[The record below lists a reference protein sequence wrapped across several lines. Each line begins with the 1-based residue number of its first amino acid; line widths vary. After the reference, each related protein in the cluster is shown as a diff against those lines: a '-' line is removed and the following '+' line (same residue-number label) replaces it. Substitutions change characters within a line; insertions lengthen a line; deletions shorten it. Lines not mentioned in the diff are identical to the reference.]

1 MTVGSA
7 RRSNNAEVRSHRT
20 LVIVASAQLAAQL
33 VGLTVALRRRL
44 PYDVRL
50 VGMRGE
56 PDDVGSDA
64 WDKGTAL
71 SAPITML
78 GTQAA
83 AIVVV
88 AAVPGAATVVAGKVL
103 GALGALNIG
112 GYLGERVVRE
122 RLRPGGWDP
131 VETPV
136 AAVSLGLAT
145 AMAVLGLG
153 RVPVS

>member
-1 MTVGSA
+1 MAS
-7 RRSNNAEVRSHRT
+7 RRT
-20 LVIVASAQLAAQL
+20 LVLVATAQLAAQL

-50 VGMRGE
+50 VSMRGE

-71 SAPITML
+71 SAPVTML

-83 AIVVV
+83 AIAVV
-88 AAVPGAATVVAGKVL
+88 AAVPGTATVVAGKVL

-136 AAVSLGLAT
+136 AVVSLTLAT